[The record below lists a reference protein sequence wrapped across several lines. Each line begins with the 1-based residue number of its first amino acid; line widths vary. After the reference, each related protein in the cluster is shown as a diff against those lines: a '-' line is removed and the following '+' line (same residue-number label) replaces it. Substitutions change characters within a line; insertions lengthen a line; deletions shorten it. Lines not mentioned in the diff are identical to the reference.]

1 MTIHQAKGLEFDAVF
16 VIGLTRANF
25 PGADRGGADIPDAL
39 LPEVLPRGRDAHVA
53 EARRLAYVAM
63 TRARRHLVLATV
75 AAGSGGVAQAPSPF
89 FEEALEAGAAA
100 VEDVGEAPER
110 ALLAAVAARHAA
122 FEEASLRAAA
132 ALAGDEG
139 DAGERMAA
147 AERAARDLVEAR
159 ARALRP
165 AAAPEPVPRPAR
177 PARPGLELS
186 PSAVET
192 YRTCPL
198 RYRFA
203 AVDRVPTAPSAARA
217 VGVAAHSALEAHYRP
232 GGTGGDG
239 EALVGRFAAAL
250 RREGVA
256 ATAEG
261 RQALARGR
269 EALPPYHE
277 RLVRS
282 GTRPLA
288 VEREFTLT
296 VAPHRVHGRVD
307 RVDAHPAGGHQIVDY
322 KTGKPPGPG
331 GRGDEDDLVLRLY
344 LQGAREAWGVEPRG
358 ATILHVLDGDARGV
372 HPDADADAAAVEAV
386 REAAEG
392 ISAGRFEPRPSW
404 ACRTCDFA
412 LLCPALDR

>member
-1 MTIHQAKGLEFDAVF
+1 M
-16 VIGLTRANF
+16 
-25 PGADRGGADIPDAL
+25 
-39 LPEVLPRGRDAHVA
+39 
-53 EARRLAYVAM
+53 
-63 TRARRHLVLATV
+63 
-75 AAGSGGVAQAPSPF
+75 
-89 FEEALEAGAAA
+89 
-100 VEDVGEAPER
+100 
-110 ALLAAVAARHAA
+110 
-122 FEEASLRAAA
+122 
-132 ALAGDEG
+132 
-139 DAGERMAA
+139 
-147 AERAARDLVEAR
+147 
-159 ARALRP
+159 
-165 AAAPEPVPRPAR
+165 
-177 PARPGLELS
+177 
-186 PSAVET
+186 
-192 YRTCPL
+192 
-198 RYRFA
+198 
-203 AVDRVPTAPSAARA
+203 PTAPSAARA

-239 EALVGRFAAAL
+239 EALVRRFAAAL

-256 ATAEG
+256 ETAEG

-296 VAPHRVHGRVD
+296 VGPHRVHGRVD
-307 RVDAHPAGGHQIVDY
+307 RVNAHPAGGHQIVDY

-331 GRGDEDDLVLRLY
+331 GRGDDDDLVLRLY

-358 ATILHVLDGDARGV
+358 ATIVHVLDGDTRGV

-386 REAAEG
+386 RDAAEG

-412 LLCPALDR
+412 LLCPAQDR